1 MRGGIMAHCEYCGA
15 ETNNDNLEEINGA
28 IVRVCD
34 DCRNNPDFGGE
45 LYAIKIEASTNQP
58 TELPVRKV
66 EHHSF
71 NPDAAWLKELNEVQK
86 EQETTALI
94 DEQKLLDVTREL
106 TRLKNEETAF
116 KTQLLEIMERNG
128 TKSIKTKYF
137 IISYIEEHSQR
148 KLDTKALEVAHPDL
162 CAEFMRTSTVKA
174 SVKITLKK
182 GKEGEKENA

>member
-1 MRGGIMAHCEYCGA
+1 MAHCEYCGE
-15 ETNNDNLEEINGA
+15 ETDNGNLEEIDGA

-34 DCRNNPDFGGE
+34 NCRNNPTFGGE
-45 LYAIKIEASTNQP
+45 LYARQLENGADKPVKQP
-58 TELPVRKV
+58 KQL

-71 NPDAAWLKELNEVQK
+71 NSNANWLKKLNQIK
-86 EQETTALI
+86 KDHETTALI

-162 CAEFMRTSTVKA
+162 CAEFMKTSTVKA